1 MHKRLFSILT
11 ALVALS
17 LITAPAFAGPK
28 GHFNGP
34 VSFSLGESLTASG
47 VLAGYG
53 NIDVIVELVGSGI
66 GEATC
71 TNKGGNDAPGQ
82 NPIQVEVSG
91 IQEISA
97 SLIENGSAPFTV
109 VTDAPPFPSA
119 REAGCPNN
127 NWKVTDLFVF
137 WTNAVITVTDAVSGE
152 VLLRQE
158 FTCVTSGP
166 PNESVSCTPVP

>member
-1 MHKRLFSILT
+1 MRKRLFSILT
-11 ALVALS
+11 TLVALS
-17 LITAPAFAGPK
+17 LMTVPVFAGR
-28 GHFNGP
+28 GHFVGA

-53 NIDVIVELVGSGI
+53 NRDALVELVGSGI
-66 GEATC
+66 GTATC
-71 TNKGGNDAPGQ
+71 ANKGGNEAQGQ

-91 IQEISA
+91 IQEVSA

-109 VTDAPPFPSA
+109 VTDAPPMPSA
-119 REAGCPNN
+119 REAGCANN
-127 NWKVTDLFVF
+127 NWKVTDLFVY
-137 WTNAVITVTDAVSGE
+137 WDYARITVTDAASGE
-152 VLLRQE
+152 ILLEQE